1 MPRVVPTNRTDGE
14 LSAPGDAQSTTVT
27 AVSTY
32 HVHAI
37 DATTIYG
44 CRHYHARERMATT
57 YMTQAKTF
65 TVDAPR
71 RGRAEGGPAL
81 RIVRM
86 RPKRRGGLRN
96 DEKSR
101 GERRGGTFYRR
112 RL

>member
-1 MPRVVPTNRTDGE
+1 MQPRP
-14 LSAPGDAQSTTVT
+14 TVT
-27 AVSTY
+27 GT
-32 HVHAI
+32 
-37 DATTIYG
+37 
-44 CRHYHARERMATT
+44 RHYHAREQTATT

-81 RIVRM
+81 KIVRM
-86 RPKRRGGLRN
+86 RPKRRN
-96 DEKSR
+96 DEKRR